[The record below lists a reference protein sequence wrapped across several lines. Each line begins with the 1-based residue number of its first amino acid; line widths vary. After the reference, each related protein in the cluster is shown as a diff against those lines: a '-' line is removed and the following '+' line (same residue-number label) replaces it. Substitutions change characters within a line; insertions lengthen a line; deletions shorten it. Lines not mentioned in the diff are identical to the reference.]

1 MLVRDI
7 MRERVA
13 SVGMDDKLETV
24 REIFAQ
30 APFHHLLVLE
40 QDKLV
45 GIVSDKDLYRA
56 ISPYLDS
63 FAENQR
69 DRDTLARKVHQIMSR
84 EPVTVSPELGVRAA
98 AELMLARGISCLPVL
113 AQGQVVGIITWRDL
127 LRAVLIP
134 QQ

>member
-40 QDKLV
+40 DDKLV

-69 DRDTLARKVHQIMSR
+69 DRDTLSRKVHQIMSR
-84 EPVTVSPELGVRAA
+84 EPVTVSPELGVRSAA
-98 AELMLARGISCLPVL
+98 DLMLARGISCLPVL
-113 AQGQVVGIITWRDL
+113 EQGQVVGILTWRDL

-134 QQ
+134 QH